1 MGEQDYVN
9 NEPPV
14 NTGGSFYPWGNCNAG
29 AESSLRSASIPE
41 RFAGFER
48 GIRGTFAAY
57 KPWAYMTEPSRQQ
70 MLRHL
75 RSRLPVALAVA
86 LETDRNPLGGREGI
100 LLCTG

>member
-1 MGEQDYVN
+1 MGE
-9 NEPPV
+9 
-14 NTGGSFYPWGNCNAG
+14 
-29 AESSLRSASIPE
+29 LRCGRGELVAQRFHPE

-48 GIRGTFAAY
+48 EIRGTFAAY

-75 RSRLPVALAVA
+75 RSRLPVALAGA
-86 LETDRNPLGGREGI
+86 LETDRNPLGGSEGI